1 MTAQAIASYTKE
13 ENGKKVPMWTEE
25 QVSEIVTAQVSIWYE
40 VLNPAINN
48 LQ

>member
-13 ENGKKVPMWTEE
+13 ENGKKVSMWNKTE
-25 QVSEIVTAQVSIWYE
+25 SDEIVTAQVSIWYE
-40 VLNPAINN
+40 VLNPTINN